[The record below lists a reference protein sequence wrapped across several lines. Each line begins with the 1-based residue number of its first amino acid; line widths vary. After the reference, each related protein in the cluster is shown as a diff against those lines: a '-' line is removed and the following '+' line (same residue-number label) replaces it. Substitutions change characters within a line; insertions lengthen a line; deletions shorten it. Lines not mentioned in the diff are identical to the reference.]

1 MEANIKMNIPMN
13 ELVHYLARQNGCEQI
28 LIGTEY
34 LALEP
39 KVVNDELI
47 LTILVSDNG
56 QPTSPGLTDLLK
68 SEL

>member
-1 MEANIKMNIPMN
+1 MEANIKMDIPMD

-47 LTILVSDNG
+47 LTILVSDKG
-56 QPTSPGLTDLLK
+56 QPTRPDLANFL
-68 SEL
+68 